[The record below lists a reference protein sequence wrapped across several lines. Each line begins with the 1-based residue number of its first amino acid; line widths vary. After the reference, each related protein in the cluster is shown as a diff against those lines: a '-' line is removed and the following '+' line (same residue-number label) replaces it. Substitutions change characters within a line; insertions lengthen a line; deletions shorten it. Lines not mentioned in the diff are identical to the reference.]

1 MKIDF
6 KINMQDVNSDYIN
19 REIEEF
25 SQTHAPGL
33 SVIQQVDTW
42 HDSVTNNIEHFS
54 NSNKQLIIVTSNDE
68 VYEKIPVRDY
78 IVPVKG
84 TVEDA
89 KLYVNFS
96 HFIIIAA
103 HQKISIDALDVSWQN
118 QDIILCDFKDIDSV
132 DSKIYKYFYDGFD
145 IPEAETAGFELYD
158 KLVKENA
165 VLLPSNKL
173 FVHEFND
180 RLSFRMN
187 IWLQQLLGL
196 ASVRGELKKS
206 GSVTVHHELDRGF
219 PSSPEALMIIISHID
234 DQLQKRYDT
243 DLTEMLNHFNKQ
255 FTVPLKNMVDR
266 GEIDKETLINGMKE
280 KGIRNI
286 YYKALNKGDAKKLVL
301 AYCFPPY
308 NDTSGNVMAK
318 RIHES
323 GGLADIISNN
333 MDRIRTRDDKLL
345 NLVSEL
351 VDSQIMLDGP
361 QAFSSWGSIESYMH
375 DGYRQFLTHQEKYD
389 EIYSRAMFT
398 QSHFLGYEIKKNHP
412 DLKWVAEFS
421 DPLHKDVNAQMRY
434 APVEDDEYI
443 TEIKENLDAKYHGLI
458 NDNVFNLCE
467 VLPFIYADELVF
479 TNKHQLEYMI
489 ERFDPALQDIVMNKA
504 TVSQH
509 PTPSKPM
516 YDLVQS
522 YYKLDGTTINL
533 AYFGNFYDTRG
544 FRQIELVAKQ
554 LYDQNI
560 NNFKIH
566 VFTNL
571 KGNTMRFYK
580 GSDFKEY
587 ITLNPYV
594 SYFEFLNLADRLDIL
609 MIFDAETIG
618 IKPFNPYVPSKLS
631 DYRGS
636 DSFVWAFTEAGSILD
651 QTAEDNIA
659 ITRQHEYHEY
669 APTFETLA
677 GRLNKDLYRADMI
690 TCSK

>member
-19 REIEEF
+19 REIEAF
-25 SQTHAPGL
+25 GATHPSGL
-33 SVIQQVDTW
+33 SVIQSVDVW
-42 HDSVTNNIEHFS
+42 HDSVDYNIDHFS
-54 NSNKQLIIVTSNDE
+54 NSDKQLIIVTQNDE
-68 VYEKIPVRDY
+68 VYDRIPDLDYIIPVR
-78 IVPVKG
+78 G

-89 KLYVNFS
+89 KLHVKFS
-96 HFIIIAA
+96 HFIILAG
-103 HQKISIDALDVSWQN
+103 HQRINFDCLDVTWQK
-118 QDIILCDFKDIDSV
+118 QDIILCDLENTDSV
-132 DSKIYKYFYDGFD
+132 DGRIYKHFYDTFEHLED
-145 IPEAETAGFELYD
+145 ETGYGIYD
-158 KLVKENA
+158 KLVKENTL
-165 VLLPSNKL
+165 LLPSKKL
-173 FVHEFND
+173 FVHEFSD
-180 RLSFRMN
+180 KLSFRMN

-196 ASVRGELKKS
+196 ASVRGELRKS
-206 GSVTVHHELDRGF
+206 KAVTIHNELDRGF
-219 PSSPEALMIIISHID
+219 PESAEALLIVIKQID
-234 DQLQKRYDT
+234 ALLQKRYDANIT
-243 DLTEMLNHFNKQ
+243 GMLNHFNEQ
-255 FTVPLKNMVDR
+255 FTVPLKNKVDQR
-266 GEIDKETLINGMKE
+266 EIEKEALIKEMKE
-280 KGIRNI
+280 KGIKNI
-286 YYKALNKGDAKKLVL
+286 FYNALNKGDAKKLVL

-323 GGLADIISNN
+323 GDIVDIISNN

-375 DGYRQFLTHQEKYD
+375 DGYQQFLNHQEKYA

-412 DLKWVAEFS
+412 GLKWVAEFS
-421 DPLHKDVNAQMRY
+421 DPLHKDVKAELRY
-434 APVEDDEYI
+434 APVEDDDYI
-443 TEIKENLDAKYHGLI
+443 AGIKEDLDPKYHGLI

-467 VLPFIYADELVF
+467 VLPFIYADELIF
-479 TNKHQLEYMI
+479 TNKHQLQYMI
-489 ERFDPALQDIVMNKA
+489 ERFDPALQEIILKKA
-504 TVSQH
+504 TISQH
-509 PTPSKPM
+509 PTPPKPL

-522 YYKLDGTTINL
+522 YYTLDETTINL

-554 LYDQNI
+554 LYEQNI

-571 KGNTMRFYK
+571 RGNTMRFHK
-580 GSDFKEY
+580 HSDFKDY

-651 QTAEDNIA
+651 QTAEGNIA

-669 APTFETLA
+669 VPTFTGLA

-690 TCSK
+690 FCSK